1 MEKTKLLT
9 VAVITLLLLNLGT
22 LGFLFLTGP
31 KGHHPNPEEGQEGR
45 PKAREIIIEKLHFD
59 ANQQKEYDK
68 LIKWHQV
75 EIRTIE
81 DNIRA
86 AKNKLYLQLNKE
98 EVDEKAKVTLIDD
111 MSVYQRQ
118 IETTHFKHFEDIKK
132 LCHKEQIEDFNDL
145 TEELGRIFSKGQRPP
160 EPRHE

>member
-9 VAVITLLLLNLGT
+9 FAVITLLLLNLGT
-22 LGFLFLTGP
+22 LGFLFLSGSNEHHPHRGEGTEGGP
-31 KGHHPNPEEGQEGR
+31 KP
-45 PKAREIIIEKLHFD
+45 REIIIEKLHFD

-68 LIKWHQV
+68 LIKWHQG

-86 AKNKLYLQLNKE
+86 AKNELYSTLSASELNTKE
-98 EVDEKAKVTLIDD
+98 KDSLTNALALHQKE
-111 MSVYQRQ
+111 

-132 LCHKEQIEDFNDL
+132 LCHKDQIEDFNKL
-145 TEELGRIFSKGQRPP
+145 TEELSRIFSRGQRPP
-160 EPRHE
+160 GPRHE